1 MSNEI
6 KDEVSANEITAL
18 LVPVEAVPTKELLVR
33 FLRDTKQWDG
43 YLIEKKYQFLARST
57 QDVLKLVNNIR
68 VGISRIRS
76 MYRINK
82 KPLPD
87 FRFTSKI
94 ECISEPNENG
104 YSKYEVT
111 LGKANATSTANR
123 RLIEELL

>member
-1 MSNEI
+1 MN
-6 KDEVSANEITAL
+6 DNQNDL
-18 LVPVEAVPTKELLVR
+18 LVPVEAVPTKELLVK
-33 FLRDTKQWDG
+33 FLKDTKEWDG
-43 YLIEKKYQFLARST
+43 YEIKKVYTFVARSP

-82 KPLPD
+82 KPVPD

-111 LGKANATSTANR
+111 LGKANASSTANR